1 LKIALITDTHW
12 GVRNDNVAFMDNS
25 KKFLEEVFFRY
36 IDDANIST
44 VVHLGDLVDRRKYV
58 NINTARRLREDF
70 LVPLSQRNLDVHF
83 IAGNHDTYFK
93 NTNEV
98 NALRELVVGKYPS
111 FKVYSSYPVEVEFD
125 NTIVLLTPWICDENR
140 KQSFEKIKSTPAQ
153 IVMGHLELAG
163 FEMYRGSMVSHGDDR
178 HIFDRF
184 DLVLSGHYHHRSSDG
199 TIHYLGSHGE
209 FTWSDWDDPKGFHV
223 LDTDTRELTFI
234 KNPYIMFNKV
244 WYNDT
249 DKMMHE
255 VLDIDF
261 SSYAGKIIKVIV
273 QNKTNPYW
281 FDNFIE
287 KIEAAGP
294 IEMQI
299 VEDHL
304 NLALEEDEDIVNE
317 AESTLS
323 IFKRYIDQ
331 VNSPNINKVKLE
343 QTITDLYNEALTIE

>member
-1 LKIALITDTHW
+1 
-12 GVRNDNVAFMDNS
+12 M
-25 KKFLEEVFFRY
+25 
-36 IDDANIST
+36 IS
-44 VVHLGDLVDRRKYV
+44 
-58 NINTARRLREDF
+58 
-70 LVPLSQRNLDVHF
+70 
-83 IAGNHDTYFK
+83 
-93 NTNEV
+93 
-98 NALRELVVGKYPS
+98 
-111 FKVYSSYPVEVEFD
+111 
-125 NTIVLLTPWICDENR
+125 C
-140 KQSFEKIKSTPAQ
+140 
-153 IVMGHLELAG
+153 
-163 FEMYRGSMVSHGDDR
+163 
-178 HIFDRF
+178 
-184 DLVLSGHYHHRSSDG
+184 
-199 TIHYLGSHGE
+199 
-209 FTWSDWDDPKGFHV
+209 
-223 LDTDTRELTFI
+223 
-234 KNPYIMFNKV
+234 KV

-255 VLDIDF
+255 VLDIDL

-281 FDNFIE
+281 FDSFIE